1 LSSDDAAT
9 SSNWQEILMRK
20 ALFAFIATA
29 GLTTVALTAMGPTP
43 AQAFEF
49 PYCLRNSSNG
59 DECRFPS
66 FEACQATVSGRGLT
80 CFRNPAYAYAQPY
93 PGEPLP
99 PRHRP
104 RHRRA
109 Y

>member
-1 LSSDDAAT
+1 
-9 SSNWQEILMRK
+9 MRK
-20 ALFAFIATA
+20 ALFALIATA
-29 GLTTVALTAMGPTP
+29 GLTTVALTAIGPAP

-66 FEACQATVSGRGLT
+66 FQACQATVSGLGLT

-93 PGEPLP
+93 PDEPLP

-104 RHRRA
+104 RPRRA